1 MSGTQHRILVVD
13 DEEAVRGAFRDAL
26 TAAVGSTTSLEAL
39 ESELFGKSA
48 KTETGTPQFDLTL
61 KSQGEDAVE
70 AVRHSLADGNPF
82 GLVFLDMRIPPGI
95 DGAETAR
102 RIRELD
108 PLINIVLVTGY
119 ADIDVADVAALVKPA
134 DKLFFIAKPFQ
145 VAEIRQQAAALS
157 ARWVADSES
166 VRALQQR
173 NRELQIAVREALAAR
188 ENALQASVS
197 KSAFL
202 SNVSH
207 ELRTPL
213 NAIIGFSEL
222 MCGEIYGPLG
232 DERYADYSKEINAA
246 GSSLLSSLNDIIDT
260 ARLDTGN
267 VQLCY
272 ESIKISQC
280 IALVVNSLAPLAQSR
295 RVTLHV
301 TPGDDQLC
309 VHGDPKRVKQIVFSI
324 LHNGVKFAPD
334 GTQVDIEVKYV
345 DECVRV
351 SVTDRGCGISAM
363 LIEATNQP
371 FASDRDIF
379 TRGHGGLGL
388 GLWIAKRL
396 MELHKG
402 QLEIRSRAGSGTTVV
417 LSFPASDQATRVA

>member
-1 MSGTQHRILVVD
+1 MSGPLPRILVVD
-13 DEEAVRGAFRDAL
+13 DVEAVRGAYRDAL
-26 TAAVGSTTSLEAL
+26 TASVGSTSSLDSL
-39 ESELFGKSA
+39 ESELFDKSA
-48 KTETGTPQFDLTL
+48 KTETATPQFDLTL

-70 AVRHSLADGNPF
+70 AVRHSLADGSPF
-82 GLVFLDMRIPPGI
+82 SLVFLDMRIPPGI

-119 ADIDVADVAALVKPA
+119 ADTDVADVAALVKPA

-166 VRALQQR
+166 VRALQRQ
-173 NRELQIAVREALAAR
+173 NSALQIAVREAQAAR
-188 ENALQASVS
+188 EDALQASVS

-213 NAIIGFSEL
+213 NAVIGFSEL

-232 DERYADYSKEINAA
+232 DKRYADYSKEINAA
-246 GSSLLSSLNDIIDT
+246 GSNLLNSLNDIIDT
-260 ARLDTGN
+260 ARLDTGK
-267 VQLCY
+267 VQLCF
-272 ESIKISQC
+272 ESINISQC
-280 IALVVNSLAPLAQSR
+280 IATVVNSLAELSQSKK
-295 RVTLHV
+295 VSLHV
-301 TPGDDQLC
+301 MPGDDQLC
-309 VHGDPKRVKQIVFSI
+309 VHGDPKRVSRIVFSI

-334 GTQVDIEVKYV
+334 GTQVDIEVKHV

-363 LIEATNQP
+363 IIEATNQP
-371 FASDRDIF
+371 FASGKDIF
-379 TRGHGGLGL
+379 KRGHGGLGL
-388 GLWIAKRL
+388 GLWIARRL

-402 QLEIRSRAGSGTTVV
+402 QLEIRSRAGFGTTVV
-417 LSFPASDQATRVA
+417 LSFPASDQATRAA